1 MSSLAAAPAGQP
13 YCSAARGC
21 TANARREV
29 LLQHWTRAVAT
40 TPGRSPVYVLATA
53 SMSSS
58 GQPFFCVSRVQPPV
72 PVHACT
78 PSRLLRL
85 LYLKGVSMTMTPWRL
100 IRGDGYHKLRA
111 SFRVINRGPSV
122 PTSDEVQFS
131 RPYTCPLSLSLA
143 LKHQEVV
150 SW

>member
-13 YCSAARGC
+13 YCSAALGC

-29 LLQHWTRAVAT
+29 LLQHWPRAVAT
-40 TPGRSPVYVLATA
+40 TPSRSPVYVLATA

-100 IRGDGYHKLRA
+100 IRGDGYHKLSCNQSWTVGTDVR
-111 SFRVINRGPSV
+111 RGPVLPSIHL
-122 PTSDEVQFS
+122 S
-131 RPYTCPLSLSLA
+131 PLSLSLA